1 MGKKV
6 FKESVWL
13 FLLAGACGLIIWHVF
28 SWQSDGKYD
37 EMYRGLTAGKG
48 YLTALYNL
56 GLMLVF
62 GLMLGL
68 LTSRLMETL
77 TSLNNRGN
85 GRK

>member
-1 MGKKV
+1 MGNKV

-37 EMYRGLTAGKG
+37 EMYRGLSAGKG

-62 GLMLGL
+62 GLTLGL
-68 LTSRLMETL
+68 LTSRLIEML
-77 TSLNNRGN
+77 AGLNNRGDD
-85 GRK
+85 RK

>member
-1 MGKKV
+1 MGLKV

-28 SWQSDGKYD
+28 SWQSSGRYD
-37 EMYRGLTAGKG
+37 EMYQGIANGKG
-48 YLTALYNL
+48 HVTALYNL
-56 GLMLVF
+56 ALMLVF
-62 GLMLGL
+62 GLMPGL

-85 GRK
+85 NRK